1 MIKDALVI
9 PYSSLIE
16 EQGNYYAYV
25 QTSGEGFQKRELEL
39 GVNDGIYVQIL
50 SGIKKNERVVTK
62 GAYQIKLA
70 TMSGKMPAHGH
81 EH

>member
-1 MIKDALVI
+1 
-9 PYSSLIE
+9 
-16 EQGNYYAYV
+16 
-25 QTSGEGFQKRELEL
+25 
-39 GVNDGIYVQIL
+39 
-50 SGIKKNERVVTK
+50 VVSK